1 METQQRLHENISAL
15 ADGELPH
22 SERELAFAAL
32 DTAEGQAAWRAY
44 HLTGD
49 VLRDQ
54 ADGTLSDGF
63 SAALAQR
70 LAAEPAHELSPFPP
84 GVSDPTAPPFDADQ
98 PSENMPESRADV
110 ILP

>member
-1 METQQRLHENISAL
+1 MDTQKRLHENISAL

-32 DTAEGQAAWRAY
+32 DTADGQAAWRAY

-49 VLRDQ
+49 VLRDE

-63 SAALAQR
+63 SAALAER
-70 LAAEPAHELSPFPP
+70 LAAEPALEISPFTS
-84 GVSDPTAPPFDADQ
+84 GAGDPAAPPFDAPA
-98 PSENMPESRADV
+98 PSEDYPESRADV
-110 ILP
+110 ILS